1 MSLKNSTLL
10 WAYTVGY
17 FLLVFANIH
26 LALLAML
33 CMTLPFFLLWRDR
46 RKTWCQSY
54 CPRASFL
61 NRFSP
66 GKSRVSKPMPQ
77 WLLSSHAKRWV
88 VNYFILNLFFVVMS
102 TIQVA
107 LGRMRPM
114 LIPRF
119 LILVPIP
126 VQLPQLFSFAAPVWL
141 THLSFRLLSMMMTT
155 TVIGLV
161 LAWLYRGR
169 SWCAICPIS
178 TLSDQALAK
187 GKELK
192 SK

>member
-1 MSLKNSTLL
+1 MPLKNSTML
-10 WAYTVGY
+10 WLFTLGY
-17 FLLVFANIH
+17 FLLVFMNIH

-33 CMTLPFFLLWRDR
+33 CMTLPFVLLWRDR

-61 NRFSP
+61 SRFSL
-66 GKSRVSKPMPQ
+66 GKRQANKPVPT
-77 WLLSSHAKRWV
+77 WLLSSKTRRWV
-88 VNYFILNLFFVVMS
+88 VNYFFINLFFVVMS

-126 VQLPQLFSFAAPVWL
+126 VQLPQLIEIAAPAWL
-141 THLSFRLLSMMMTT
+141 THLSFRLLSMMFTT
-155 TVIGLV
+155 TVIGLA

-169 SWCAICPIS
+169 TWCAICPIS

-187 GKELK
+187 GKKVK
-192 SK
+192 SN